1 MQNNIFKKTF
11 DNTKKQLAQLQKK
24 MGRLKANSAEEGARS
39 LKDSL
44 PKTHKGEEKV
54 VVEISPASMA
64 KSTAVVLLLIILFYF
79 LYQINGILILF
90 FLAFVFSAA
99 LHPMVSYLQHRKV
112 PRSIGVF
119 LIYFLV
125 FLIFGI
131 LISHLVP
138 LIATQV
144 VDMAH
149 AVGQFV
155 QDLGSGN
162 ANFPFSE
169 QLKPYISQ
177 LYQTVDLKEAA
188 SQIQAALQVIG
199 SQLLNISFGLI
210 NVLLVLILTFF
221 MTVEE
226 KSMEKFY
233 LSLFPAR
240 YGVYI
245 STRLEAVKEK
255 IGFWVRGQLLL
266 CIAGAILTYIG
277 LLILNVQYALTLSVI
292 AGVLMVIPV
301 VGRVFAWALAMPI
314 VLNQSPVLA
323 LWVSIYYFIL
333 QQIEVNILS
342 PFIMNKAIGLSPI
355 IIIFAMLVGAQYLG
369 ILGLIISIP
378 LATIIA
384 IFVKDYLE
392 KSK

>member
-1 MQNNIFKKTF
+1 MQNNIFKKIF
-11 DNTKKQLAQLQKK
+11 DNTRKQISQLQKK
-24 MGRLKANSAEEGARS
+24 MSDLKASGSEFINERS
-39 LKDSL
+39 SH
-44 PKTHKGEEKV
+44 KTHKAEEKV
-54 VVEISPASMA
+54 IVEISPTSMA
-64 KSTAVVLLLIILFYF
+64 KSTAVVLLLMVFFYF

-99 LHPMVSYLQHRKV
+99 LHPMVSYLQHKKI

-119 LIYFLV
+119 LIYLLV
-125 FLIFGI
+125 FVVFGI

-149 AVGQFV
+149 TVGKFV

-162 ANFPFSE
+162 VNFPFSE
-169 QLKPYISQ
+169 QLRPYIVQ
-177 LYQTVDLKEAA
+177 LYQTVDLQAAA
-188 SQIQAALQVIG
+188 SQIQTALQVIG

-233 LSLFPAR
+233 LSLFPSR

-266 CIAGAILTYIG
+266 CIAGTVLSYIG

-333 QQIEVNILS
+333 QQIEVNVLA

-369 ILGLIISIP
+369 ILGLVISIP